1 MDFIRNSASVGVQ
14 ATTMN
19 LPLLQALPLNVSMIQ
34 LDGRMVAMMAVTGT
48 NLLAFVKSTAMHFLM
63 RMK

>member
-19 LPLLQALPLNVSMIQ
+19 LPLNVSMIQ